1 MILSSSDTIIFI
13 DDNFV
18 GSSVSMYTF
27 ISSYPSNGTCFISY
41 YLSGGQCMKNLS
53 YVPPAP
59 PPMPTTP
66 SMSNTNQT
74 PSV

>member
-13 DDNFV
+13 SDDYV
-18 GSSVSMYTF
+18 GASVSIYTF
-27 ISSYPSNGTCFISY
+27 INSYPYNGTCLISY

-59 PPMPTTP
+59 LPIPTTP
-66 SMSNTNQT
+66 SI
-74 PSV
+74 